1 MGSEAECGVVKC
13 GFQGTL
19 HDCLPHPCY
28 NDVTKVRKRTKGI
41 GFLDVT
47 STSDIMAHID
57 CDLIQTYIIHRKLLN
72 IFREDC
78 GFLELQFFKKKKKQ
92 QK

>member
-1 MGSEAECGVVKC
+1 M
-13 GFQGTL
+13 
-19 HDCLPHPCY
+19 
-28 NDVTKVRKRTKGI
+28 TKERKRTKDI

-57 CDLIQTYIIHRKLLN
+57 CDLIYIIHRKLLN

-78 GFLELQFFKKKKKQ
+78 GFLELQFFKKKKKTTKVRYIEMQ
-92 QK
+92 REES